1 MVNPRGIAIIGGTGN
16 QGFGLALRWAKAGEQ
31 VWIGSRQAGK
41 AADAAERVKNR
52 VGPEVK
58 VEGVENREAVSRTN
72 LIVLTVPFA
81 AHRETLKALKGSFKS
96 EDTLVDVT
104 VPLEVAVGGT
114 VTRVVGVWA
123 GSAAEQT
130 AEIVGSP
137 VRVVAAFH
145 NVGSS
150 LLTDLAQP
158 VDCDVIVCGNDR
170 PSKSLVKS
178 LVGLL
183 PGAGF
188 VDGGP
193 LGNSRTVEALTALL
207 LSINQRYKSH
217 SVGIRITGLSPPKR

>member
-1 MVNPRGIAIIGGTGN
+1 MINARGIAIIGGTGN

-31 VWIGSRQAGK
+31 VWIGSRQTGK
-41 AADAAERVKNR
+41 AADAAERVKDS

-58 VEGVENREAVSRTN
+58 VEGLENREAVSRTN

-81 AHRETLKALKGSFKS
+81 AHRETLNGLKGSFKS
-96 EDTLVDVT
+96 DDTLVDVT
-104 VPLEVAVGGT
+104 VPLEVAVGGD

-130 AEIVGSP
+130 AEIVGNH
-137 VRVVAAFH
+137 VRVVSAFH
-145 NVGSS
+145 NVGSG

-158 VDCDVIVCGNDR
+158 VECDVIVCGNDCS
-170 PSKSLVKS
+170 SKDLVKS

-193 LGNSRTVEALTALL
+193 LENSRTVEALTALL
-207 LSINQRYKSH
+207 LSINKRYKAY
-217 SVGIRITGLSPPKR
+217 SVGIRITGLPPPNN

>member
-41 AADAAERVKNR
+41 AADAAERVKKR

-58 VEGVENREAVSRTN
+58 VEGLENREAVSRTN

-81 AHRETLKALKGSFKS
+81 AHRETLKGLKGSFKS

-130 AEIVGSP
+130 AEIVGNP
-137 VRVVAAFH
+137 VRVVSAFH